1 MQISQETPEVI
12 IEQCIN
18 QDGGQD
24 EAERLQSS
32 KVALENCSNNEDSDG
47 QEVADTSDVLMHVGT
62 KKRRVNFATPKVRKR
77 RSDLASKRKDGASQG
92 RHAQEQWMTMKI
104 SLRVPGPITN

>member
-18 QDGGQD
+18 NDGGQD

-32 KVALENCSNNEDSDG
+32 KVALQNCSNNEDSDG
-47 QEVADTSDVLMHVGT
+47 QEVADTSDV
-62 KKRRVNFATPKVRKR
+62 
-77 RSDLASKRKDGASQG
+77 
-92 RHAQEQWMTMKI
+92 
-104 SLRVPGPITN
+104 

>member
-1 MQISQETPEVI
+1 MAEYFAMPKTSKIRFHSKFVAAASQRDTKIEPNDMQISQETPEVI

-18 QDGGQD
+18 NDGGQD

-47 QEVADTSDVLMHVGT
+47 QEVADTSDV
-62 KKRRVNFATPKVRKR
+62 
-77 RSDLASKRKDGASQG
+77 
-92 RHAQEQWMTMKI
+92 
-104 SLRVPGPITN
+104 